1 MARISPDTIDA
12 VNQRTDIVAVVGEYT
27 RLERRGD
34 DWWGC
39 CPFHNEKTPSF
50 HVIPDRKM
58 YYCFGCGKGG
68 SAISFVMEMEKLGF
82 AEAVES
88 LAKKAG
94 VEVIWEGASGAP
106 DVPKDTTRD
115 DLIALYERVSGS
127 FHWS

>member
-1 MARISPDTIDA
+1 MAGFISQETIDS
-12 VNQRTDIVAVVGEYT
+12 VRKTSSIVAVVGEYVQ
-27 RLERRGD
+27 LQQRGNE
-34 DWWGC
+34 WWGC

-68 SAISFVMEMEKLGF
+68 SAISFVVEREKRGF

-94 VEVIWEGASGAP
+94 VEGIWEG
-106 DVPKDTTRD
+106 
-115 DLIALYERVSGS
+115 
-127 FHWS
+127 